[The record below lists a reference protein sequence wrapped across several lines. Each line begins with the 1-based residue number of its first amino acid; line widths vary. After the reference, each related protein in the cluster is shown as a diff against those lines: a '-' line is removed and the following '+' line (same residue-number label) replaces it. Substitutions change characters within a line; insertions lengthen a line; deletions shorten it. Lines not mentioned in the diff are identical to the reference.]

1 MQFTVQE
8 YSYLSVGTRVSGFRL
23 QSSMFKRR
31 IRPRLQGRGVGWWG
45 LAIELAELF
54 RVYRFVCADDARR
67 ETQTKIRS
75 GRFSIQ
81 AFKLI
86 ELTMYPRS

>member
-45 LAIELAELF
+45 PGD
-54 RVYRFVCADDARR
+54 R
-67 ETQTKIRS
+67 TS
-75 GRFSIQ
+75 
-81 AFKLI
+81 
-86 ELTMYPRS
+86 